1 MSSVLAWIRKS
12 KGEDSDIGLEEQR
25 RTVDQLA
32 SQLGDDVDTL
42 DLGVQTGFSSMT
54 RDGSDLLDHRDDVTD
69 AVARVRAGQ
78 YDYLVAYDDRRICRD
93 GYFEVI
99 RHAAVE
105 GDCQL
110 AYVAD
115 VADDD
120 LTHDI
125 KRRVERDT
133 KEEEIQKA
141 RDAIEA
147 RKEKGYDHGRPKFGM
162 EYDDA
167 GHYQVPGDRFG
178 EVLEVLELRSGTE
191 DERASYNEIA
201 ARTGISKST
210 VQNIADRREWYLERA
225 ERAAEDSNSLAES
238 FIETLRQARKGETI
252 LMFDEAAGGSHFE
265 VLDGDDQ

>member
-1 MSSVLAWIRKS
+1 MSRVLAWIRKS

-32 SQLGDDVDTL
+32 SELGDEVDTL

-54 RDGSDLLDHRDDVTD
+54 RDGSGLLDDRDDVTD
-69 AVARVRAGQ
+69 AVSRVRAGQ

-99 RHAAVE
+99 RHACVQ

-110 AYVAD
+110 AYVGE
-115 VADDD
+115 VAEDD

-133 KEEEIQKA
+133 KEEEIEKA

-147 RKEKGYDHGRPKFGM
+147 RKKKGYDHGRPKFGM
-162 EYDDA
+162 RYDDA
-167 GHYQVPGDRFG
+167 GHYQVPGERFDD
-178 EVLEVLELRSGTE
+178 VLEVLDLRGCG
-191 DERASYNEIA
+191 ASFSKIA

-210 VQNIADRREWYLERA
+210 VQNIVDRREWYEQRA
-225 ERAAEDSNSLAES
+225 VD
-238 FIETLRQARKGETI
+238 
-252 LMFDEAAGGSHFE
+252 AGW
-265 VLDGDDQ
+265 LDGEKGAEVDQ